1 VTLLGRR
8 RAPDVS
14 GRLQRR
20 LARRFL
26 DAALPGPTGWS
37 AATSAIHALW
47 QYEQERLPFDRADR
61 PHEPRRRTRGRDR
74 RGRGP
79 RARTGFTDVN
89 AVLSFE
95 ERKAIVRGYAGAAG
109 FAQSQV
115 NKSQNNR
122 PDNHPGR
129 AA

>member
-1 VTLLGRR
+1 MTIGRRQLLLGAASAAAFPAFAGGAWAQAYPNRPITLVSTFPAGS
-8 RAPDVS
+8 APD
-14 GRLQRR
+14 
-20 LARRFL
+20 
-26 DAALPGPTGWS
+26 
-37 AATSAIHALW
+37 
-47 QYEQERLPFDRADR
+47 
-61 PHEPRRRTRGRDR
+61 
-74 RGRGP
+74 
-79 RARTGFTDVN
+79 GFTDVN

-115 NKSQNNR
+115 NRPQDNH